1 MRMKADASYDGQTNS
16 PTKKNR
22 NEQMKKMNK
31 LTKIFALCI
40 LAACCL
46 ASCSDSETYA
56 DKKNKERSA
65 ISQYIS
71 EHGIKVIS
79 EEKFNK
85 DSTTNVENNE
95 YVLFENTGV
104 YMQIV
109 RQGTGRKLLH
119 GEAAELLIRFHE
131 WNILG
136 DSLQWSNINQTY
148 AYLADKM
155 VVYNSYGVFTASFTS
170 GMMYSRYGSY
180 VPSGWL
186 VPLTYIKI
194 GRQSSAEDEIAHVK
208 LIVPADQGTETA
220 TTYVYPC
227 HYDLYIQEN

>member
-1 MRMKADASYDGQTNS
+1 MY
-16 PTKKNR
+16 
-22 NEQMKKMNK
+22 K
-31 LTKIFALCI
+31 LIKISTLCL
-40 LAACCL
+40 LAAFL
-46 ASCSDSETYA
+46 ITGCSDTETYA
-56 DKKNKERSA
+56 DKKNKERAA

-79 EEKFNK
+79 EDQFNK

-109 RQGTGRKLLH
+109 RKGTGEKIAH
-119 GEAAELLIRFHE
+119 GQATELLIRFNE

-148 AYLADKM
+148 AYIPEKM
-155 VVYNSYGVFTASFTS
+155 VVSNSYGVFTASFTS
-170 GMMYSRYGSY
+170 GIMYSRYGSY

-186 VPLTYIKI
+186 VPLTYINV
-194 GRQSSAEDEIAHVK
+194 GRQSSEEDEIAHVK
-208 LIVPADQGTETA
+208 VIVPADQGTESA
-220 TTYVYPC
+220 SSYVYPC